1 MTKLSIEKITT
12 KSIWKQIWNIET
24 LLQSY
29 NGLVDERYMY
39 LILKFSISSFNKETQ
54 IFYKAILSQFQII
67 QALKFLHG
75 FTTLSA
81 NYTSL
86 KIQCKRMI
94 IRILNMISPYYKV

>member
-54 IFYKAILSQFQII
+54 IFYKAILS
-67 QALKFLHG
+67 
-75 FTTLSA
+75 
-81 NYTSL
+81 
-86 KIQCKRMI
+86 
-94 IRILNMISPYYKV
+94 